1 MRTQRIAT
9 VLASLLLAA
18 FLLPGAASAAT
29 ILQLSDSSSDETPA
43 SSLTALV
50 VFEVSGNVMTATVTN
65 QTQMTTSGYNIN
77 ELYFSASNS
86 VGSFWLTGASG
97 SQDGDNL
104 ADWTLYAMDPKSAD
118 GPTKADGFGVFEWS
132 VKDGVG
138 NDPSTVRPGEVQT
151 FTFGF
156 ICAANAVCDAGDF
169 GTVLSKKAQ
178 GNSQL
183 AAAKFVFGPGQD
195 SAFGA
200 TAVVVP
206 EPHSLGL
213 LGLGLAALALRRRNT
228 H

>member
-1 MRTQRIAT
+1 M
-9 VLASLLLAA
+9 
-18 FLLPGAASAAT
+18 
-29 ILQLSDSSSDETPA
+29 TPA
-43 SSLTALV
+43 SDLTALV

-77 ELYFSASNS
+77 ELFFSTTRD
-86 VGSFWLTGASG
+86 VGGFWLTSASG
-97 SQDGDNL
+97 SQDGDNT
-104 ADWTLYAMDPKSAD
+104 ADWMLYAMDPKSAD
-118 GPTKADGFGVFEWS
+118 GPTKADGFGVFGWS

-183 AAAKFVFGPGQD
+183 AAAKFVHGPAMD

-200 TAVVVP
+200 TAVIVP
-206 EPHSLGL
+206 EPASIGLVALGL
-213 LGLGLAALALRRRNT
+213 VALALRRRRT

>member
-1 MRTQRIAT
+1 MRVQRIVS
-9 VLASLLLAA
+9 VLASFLLAA
-18 FLLPGAASAAT
+18 LLLPGAASAAT

-43 SSLTALV
+43 SDLTALV

-77 ELYFSASNS
+77 ELFFSTTRD
-86 VGSFWLTGASG
+86 VGGFWLSSASG
-97 SQDGDNL
+97 SQDGDNT
-104 ADWTLYAMDPKSAD
+104 ADWMLYAMDPKSAD

-138 NDPSTVRPGEVQT
+138 NDPAAVKPGEVQT

-156 ICAANAVCDAGDF
+156 ICASNAVCDASDF
-169 GTVLSKKAQ
+169 GTVMSKKAQ
-178 GNSQL
+178 GNGQL
-183 AAAKFVFGPGQD
+183 VAAKFVRGPGMD

-200 TAVVVP
+200 TAVIVP
-206 EPHSLGL
+206 EPGTVSL
-213 LGLGLAALALRRRNT
+213 LGFGLAALALRRRRT